1 MAVTPFSQ
9 GKTERLQQGQYGTAW
24 PPRTK
29 PGEVGNAGGHS
40 YHGPHPHPARSLNE
54 VEKGSR
60 SPLEP
65 QFRNRLL
72 GAAFFLIK
80 TKPQLPRVSQGYLAR
95 GRELPRR
102 SDPFKPAL
110 RRLHAGRDSCPH
122 SLGSASG
129 LEQGGV
135 GRGGAR
141 RLPGAGRHGWRGS
154 PWATATHCLLA
165 PSSSRAACCSLF
177 PAAGFPPGR

>member
-1 MAVTPFSQ
+1 MA
-9 GKTERLQQGQYGTAW
+9 R
-24 PPRTK
+24 
-29 PGEVGNAGGHS
+29 PGHPEPSLVKWAALGGHS
-40 YHGPHPHPARSLNE
+40 CHASHPHPALSLNE
-54 VEKGSR
+54 VAKGSR
-60 SPLEP
+60 SPLDP
-65 QFRNRLL
+65 QFREPAPWPER
-72 GAAFFLIK
+72 
-80 TKPQLPRVSQGYLAR
+80 QLPRVSQGYLAR
-95 GRELPRR
+95 GRELSGR

-110 RRLHAGRDSCPH
+110 LRLHAGRDSCPR
-122 SLGSASG
+122 SLGAASG

-141 RLPGAGRHGWRGS
+141 RLPGAGRHGWCGS